1 MEAQANPKRE
11 QYQPQSPKHVPFPN
25 MERLVLE
32 AVRLVLGVVG
42 GAVGGLFAGGIAFDD
57 EAGLICGVLLAPF
70 FALVGASCGVVSK
83 LHGWSA
89 VRPIAWAIV
98 GGIVLHID
106 RPNGW
111 VLGGVIGGVIN
122 GLLRRSVGRTAKGAL
137 VGASLGILGWAVTW
151 AYLFGVLSVLS

>member
-1 MEAQANPKRE
+1 MEVQAIPKRE
-11 QYQPQSPKHVPFPN
+11 QYQPQSPKHVPFPY
-25 MERLVLE
+25 ME
-32 AVRLVLGVVG
+32 RLVLGVVG
-42 GAVGGLFAGGIAFDD
+42 SLVGGVVGGFVAGGIAFDD
-57 EAGLICGVLLAPF
+57 EAGAVCAIVLTPF
-70 FALVGASCGVVSK
+70 FTLVGASCGVVSK
-83 LHGWSA
+83 LHGWAA

-122 GLLRRSVGRTAKGAL
+122 GLLRHSVGRTAKGAL